1 MGIWDTAVGATTGAG
16 GVGARLRVCEW
27 GTKMESSEEEG
38 EAEGRTGPRLNR
50 AWPVRFKR
58 EMSFLNL
65 ATVWSVRSEQSMWFG
80 RLDMKRIRCS
90 MLLKPCD
97 VASCIAVWSSIFGKP
112 RRSTAISRLSKV
124 LFLFFLC
131 FALFFCFWDECVFF

>member
-1 MGIWDTAVGATTGAG
+1 
-16 GVGARLRVCEW
+16 
-27 GTKMESSEEEG
+27 MESSEEEG

-58 EMSFLNL
+58 EMTFLNL

-124 LFLFFLC
+124 LFLSFCVLRYFFAFEMNVFFL
-131 FALFFCFWDECVFF
+131 FLWRKIEKLKEYGYEGKLWLI